1 MARNSEIGT
10 LYPCCGKINAGS
22 GDRSSLLAI
31 NKIPQTYSEGGIFMF
46 DDSCYMEPLHL
57 AGRLI
62 MENGGETCRV
72 EETVLRMGHAFGFRE
87 VECFAVPSG
96 LFVSYRKS
104 DGTIETAVKRIRRK
118 GIDLTR
124 IDEVN
129 AISRHLEQEK
139 MSCQEVLSQ
148 LKAVERRPSRLS
160 PLQMAGAAAMS
171 TAGWSLMFGGGAWD
185 TVTAFFVGLLI
196 EWVTLLMDKFH
207 MQTLVATLAG
217 GFLAAFLPMAVNRLT
232 GALVVEAA
240 VAGALMPMLPGL
252 AMTNAVQDTM
262 RGDMVSGISSAVS
275 AAMSA
280 VLLAVGA
287 LAGTAFLRLLTGGA
301 A

>member
-1 MARNSEIGT
+1 
-10 LYPCCGKINAGS
+10 
-22 GDRSSLLAI
+22 
-31 NKIPQTYSEGGIFMF
+31 MF

-104 DGTIETAVKRIRRK
+104 DGTI
-118 GIDLTR
+118 
-124 IDEVN
+124 EVN

-232 GALVVEAA
+232 GTLVVEAA